1 MVAVISLLFNDTK
14 AGGSIVTSNFG
25 STVITQNKYS
35 ENKTHKKDKQV
46 KVVVM
51 QAGEQNNNMA
61 YTTANEH

>member
-51 QAGEQNNNMA
+51 
-61 YTTANEH
+61 